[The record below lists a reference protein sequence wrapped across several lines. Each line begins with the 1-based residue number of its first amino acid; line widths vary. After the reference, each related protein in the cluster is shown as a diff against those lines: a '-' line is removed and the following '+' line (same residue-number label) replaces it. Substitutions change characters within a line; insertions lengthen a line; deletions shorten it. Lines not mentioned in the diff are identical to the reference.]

1 MARLASTHVHWDTN
15 TPLKLYLGERDGIKI
30 VYPVRYYY
38 FSSQVIEGIKSLV
51 HGSQHLQAHAIAI
64 HYRHRAFAST
74 RVFPSLGAICHQCC
88 YPFQFSGTI
97 LNLLLIVFHSG
108 TALDL
113 VLTKVLGFNFE
124 KNSVPTE
131 LGEFRSISV
140 GFQLD
145 SWEYSNFEAL
155 NSVRTLPRWVNFGE
169 IRSIRT
175 ES

>member
-30 VYPVRYYY
+30 VYPVRYYF
-38 FSSQVIEGIKSLV
+38 FSSSDRGNKVSFQ
-51 HGSQHLQAHAIAI
+51 GSRHLEAHAIAI

-131 LGEFRSISV
+131 LGEFRSV
-140 GFQLD
+140 
-145 SWEYSNFEAL
+145 
-155 NSVRTLPRWVNFGE
+155 FG
-169 IRSIRT
+169 
-175 ES
+175 